1 MSHRFDHQIPMEHAP
16 SALDG
21 GLAGWLIKAVRRLRE
36 QSAATRGRAAQRQMR
51 LVETLNLGARR
62 QLLLIECAG
71 EKFLVGTGP
80 ESVQTITRL
89 VGESAVTVDTKG
101 RIG

>member
-1 MSHRFDHQIPMEHAP
+1 MSPALDHELQMGHAP

-21 GLAGWLIKAVRRLRE
+21 GLAGWLISAVNRLRE
-36 QSAATRGRAAQRQMR
+36 QSAANRGRAARRQMR
-51 LVETLNLGARR
+51 LVETLSLGARR

-89 VGESAVTVDTKG
+89 TSESATRADTKAM
-101 RIG
+101 IV